1 MCLLSEKG
9 IDNSTKNLSCNTN
22 SHQKHEKCEYAVKIV
37 IGTSKNPRKVKTAAE
52 DFQKFKSLTKDLRL

>member
-37 IGTSKNPRKVKTAAE
+37 IGTSKKNPE
-52 DFQKFKSLTKDLRL
+52 SENGN